1 MEETWQVSFES
12 IISQIIDRGYGIID
26 GFLSEEEI
34 TQLNKS
40 LTDHYQAQEFKQ
52 AGISKNQDIVK
63 SIRGDEIM
71 WLERNNANTIETEF
85 LNRLEEFMSYVNY
98 TCFLGLRSYEI
109 HYASY
114 PVGTF
119 YKRHLDKFRNDSG
132 RKLSFIC
139 YINQQWEPENG
150 GELVLY
156 LPDKDEVVLPLGGR
170 LVVFESDKIEHEVLP
185 ANRERRSLTGWLR
198 NID

>member
-52 AGISKNQDIVK
+52 AGISKNQDVVK

>member
-12 IISQIIDRGYGIID
+12 IISQIVERGYGILD
-26 GFLSEEEI
+26 GFLSEDEI
-34 TQLNKS
+34 GKLNES
-40 LTDHYQAQEFKQ
+40 LVSHYQAHEFKQ
-52 AGISKNQDIVK
+52 AGISKDHEVMKN
-63 SIRGDEIM
+63 IRGDEIL
-71 WLERNNANTIETEF
+71 WLERGDANEAETKF
-85 LNRLEEFMSYVNY
+85 LERLEYFMSYVNY
-98 TCFLGLRSYEI
+98 TCYLGLRSYEI

-139 YINQQWEPENG
+139 YLNQGWQAVNG

-156 LPDKDEVVLPLGGR
+156 LPDKEETVLPLGGR
-170 LVVFESDKIEHEVLP
+170 LIVFESDKIEHEVLP

>member
-12 IISQIIDRGYGIID
+12 IISQIIEQGYGVLD
-26 GFLSEEEI
+26 NFLIEEDIAE
-34 TQLNKS
+34 LNEAFVV
-40 LTDHYQAQEFKQ
+40 HYQANEFKQ
-52 AGISKNQDIVK
+52 AGISKGHDVVK
-63 SIRGDEIM
+63 NIRGDEIL
-71 WLERNNANTIETEF
+71 WLEKDTVNLIEMKF
-85 LNRLEEFMSYVNY
+85 LAHLKEFMNYVNY

-114 PVGTF
+114 PLGTF
-119 YKRHLDKFRNDSG
+119 YMRHLDKFRNDSG

-139 YINQQWEPENG
+139 YLNQNWQADNG

-156 LPDKDEVVLPLGGR
+156 LPDKKKIVLPIGGR
-170 LVVFESDKIEHEVLP
+170 LVVFESDKIEHEVLI

>member
-1 MEETWQVSFES
+1 MEETRQDSFES
-12 IISQIIDRGYGIID
+12 IISQIIDLGYGVLD
-26 GFLSEEEI
+26 GFLKQEEVVK
-34 TQLNKS
+34 LNES
-40 LTDHYQAQEFKQ
+40 FLAHYQANEFKQ
-52 AGISKNQDIVK
+52 AGISKGNEVVK
-63 SIRGDEIM
+63 NIRGDEIL
-71 WLERNNANTIETEF
+71 WLEKDKANAWEAEF
-85 LNRLEEFMSYVNY
+85 LQRLEEFMSYVNY

-139 YINQQWEPENG
+139 YLNDGWQADNG
-150 GELVLY
+150 GELVLH
-156 LPDKDEVVLPLGGR
+156 LPDKEEVIIPIGGR

>member
-12 IISQIIDRGYGIID
+12 IISQILEQGYGILD
-26 GFLSEEEI
+26 GFLSEDVI
-34 TQLNKS
+34 KALNQS
-40 LTDHYQAQEFKQ
+40 FIVHYQAQEFRQ
-52 AGISKNQDIVK
+52 AGISKRHEVAK
-63 SIRGDEIM
+63 SIRGDEIL
-71 WLERNNANTIETEF
+71 WLDKTNAAGAEMVF
-85 LNRLEEFMSYVNY
+85 LDRLEQFMSYVNY

-139 YINQQWEPENG
+139 YLNQDWQADNG

-156 LPDKDEVVLPLGGR
+156 LLGEDKKVLPLGGR
-170 LVVFESDKIEHEVLP
+170 LIVFESDKIEHEVLP

-198 NID
+198 NTD

>member
-1 MEETWQVSFES
+1 MEETRQDSFES
-12 IISQIIDRGYGIID
+12 IISQIIDLGYGVLD
-26 GFLSEEEI
+26 GFLKQEEVVK
-34 TQLNKS
+34 LNES
-40 LTDHYQAQEFKQ
+40 FLAHYQANEFKQ
-52 AGISKNQDIVK
+52 AGISKGHEVIKN
-63 SIRGDEIM
+63 IRGDEIL
-71 WLERNNANTIETEF
+71 WLEKDKANAFEAEF
-85 LNRLEEFMSYVNY
+85 LQRLEEFMSYVNY

-139 YINQQWEPENG
+139 YLNDGWQADNG

-156 LPDKDEVVLPLGGR
+156 LPDKEEVIIPIGGR

>member
-1 MEETWQVSFES
+1 MEETLAFSFES
-12 IISQIIDRGYGIID
+12 IISQIIEHGYGILD
-26 GFLSEEEI
+26 NFLTEEEI
-34 TQLNKS
+34 TELNES
-40 LTDHYQAQEFKQ
+40 FLAHYQAQEFRQ
-52 AGISKNQDIVK
+52 AGISKEHEVVK
-63 SIRGDEIM
+63 NIRGDEIL
-71 WLERNNANTIETEF
+71 WLEKEQANAIEIKF
-85 LNRLEEFMSYVNY
+85 LERLEAFMSYVNY

-139 YINQQWEPENG
+139 YLNQNWQADNG

-156 LPDKDEVVLPLGGR
+156 LPDKEEIVLPIGGR

>member
-1 MEETWQVSFES
+1 MEETWLVSFES
-12 IISQIIDRGYGIID
+12 IISQIIEQGYGVLD
-26 GFLSEEEI
+26 GFLSVEEI
-34 TQLNKS
+34 AELNAS
-40 LTDHYQAQEFKQ
+40 FLSHYQAQEFKQ
-52 AGISKNQDIVK
+52 AGISKSHEVVK
-63 SIRGDEIM
+63 NIRGDEIL
-71 WLERNNANTIETEF
+71 WLEKEKADETEAKF
-85 LNRLEEFMSYVNY
+85 LERLEEFMNYVNY

-139 YINQQWEPENG
+139 YLNQNWQDDNG

-156 LPDKDEVVLPLGGR
+156 LPDKEEVVLPLGGR
-170 LVVFESDKIEHEVLP
+170 LVVFESDRIEHEVLP